1 MLLEMQNTEQ
11 TVKEL
16 KSLLTTEQVAKFF
29 ILSDKVRP
37 LPITKFLTIF
47 ACF

>member
-37 LPITKFLTIF
+37 LLITKILTIF

>member
-1 MLLEMQNTEQ
+1 MQNTEQ

-37 LPITKFLTIF
+37 HPITKFLTIC

>member
-1 MLLEMQNTEQ
+1 MQNTDQ

-37 LPITKFLTIF
+37 LLILQYLNNCDCLYATR
-47 ACF
+47 

>member
-1 MLLEMQNTEQ
+1 MQNTEQ

-37 LPITKFLTIF
+37 ISLYEIFNHLCLFLSH
-47 ACF
+47 